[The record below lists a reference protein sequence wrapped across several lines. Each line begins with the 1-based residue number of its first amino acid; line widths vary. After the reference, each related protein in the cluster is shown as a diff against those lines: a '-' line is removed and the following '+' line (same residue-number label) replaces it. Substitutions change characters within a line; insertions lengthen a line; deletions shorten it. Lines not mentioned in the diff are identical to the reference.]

1 MTDDQIDKWSIA
13 KKKHLTKS
21 NTFIFMVKRIKTMIS
36 KLGVEYNFLNLKLD
50 EKYLQYPID
59 NIIYNGEKLDTLPL
73 R

>member
-1 MTDDQIDKWSIA
+1 
-13 KKKHLTKS
+13 
-21 NTFIFMVKRIKTMIS
+21 MVKRVKTMIS

-50 EKYLQYPID
+50 EKYLQYPTD